1 MNRAI
6 VIFAAA
12 AATLTAMQAAAQP
25 GSAPPASGPGT
36 TGVPGSNNPYARPS
50 DMGET
55 DSATMASATEQL
67 RRGTQAASD
76 RRAAERA
83 RQENGPAVPAK
94 AADIVAQAAVNDNAG
109 QPVGTIESVDADG
122 AIIVTAAG
130 KVKVPLNAFGKNK
143 KGLLIG
149 MTSKDFEALVAKA
162 NATPAG

>member
-1 MNRAI
+1 MIRR
-6 VIFAAA
+6 IFMLA
-12 AATLTAMQAAAQP
+12 AATAALAAMQAAAQP
-25 GSAPPASGPGT
+25 GSGPPASGPAT
-36 TGVPGSNNPYARPS
+36 TGVPGSNNPYSRPS

-55 DSATMASATEQL
+55 DTATMGSAMDQI

-76 RRAAERA
+76 ARASERA
-83 RQENGPAVPAK
+83 REVNGPARPAK
-94 AADIVAQAAVNDNAG
+94 PADIVAQAAVNDTSG

-122 AIIVTAAG
+122 AVIVTAAG

-149 MTSKDFEALVAKA
+149 MTKKDFEALVAKA